1 VFAPLFLTVN
11 VCPLFAD
18 AYLAEDK
25 IYYGA
30 DSYSINYDD
39 EIITARGHAFFR
51 RGDVT
56 VYARKIVIHYADREK
71 HAFLYREVRV
81 ENSAQN
87 FTITGDYGEARYLE
101 EYYFVEGNGKFRDSE
116 RSIEAVKIESEG
128 WKQYTFSESV
138 VYTGRDIRVTAQT
151 LRVDERNIAHFD
163 GNVHTVFLDSGD
175 EIYCEKIRY
184 FSDTGSSEFH
194 GDVLYIQKE
203 NEDRKHTL
211 VVRSDIMRYDSDSQ
225 MLILIKDVYM
235 MNGEYTVYA
244 PLARYDM
251 EKGLF
256 RTMGD
261 TIVRKDRDTVY
272 CKGLVS
278 EVGSVELTGSIQG
291 VFGRRGAR

>member
-1 VFAPLFLTVN
+1 MFAPLFLTVN

-51 RGDVT
+51 KGDVT
-56 VYARKIVIHYADREK
+56 VYARKIVIRYADQEK
-71 HAFLYREVRV
+71 HAFLYRDVRV

-101 EYYFVEGNGKFRDSE
+101 EYYFVEGNGEFRDSE
-116 RSIEAVKIESEG
+116 RSIEAVKIESKG
-128 WKQYTFSESV
+128 WEQYTFSESV
-138 VYTGRDIRVTAQT
+138 VYTGRDVRVTAQT
-151 LRVDERNIAHFD
+151 LRVDERNIAHFY
-163 GNVHTVFLDSGD
+163 GNVHTLFLDSGD

-211 VVRSDIMRYDSDSQ
+211 VVRSGTMRYNSDSHV
-225 MLILIKDVYM
+225 LILIKDVYM

-251 EKGLF
+251 EQGLF

-278 EVGSVELTGSIQG
+278 EVGTVELTGSIQG
-291 VFGRRGAR
+291 VFGHRGAQ